1 MKRAALRRALTD
13 RAALVVFGILAVT
26 WFFPQV
32 VAPLDSP
39 LLLGVAQV
47 LVVPAYLLSLL
58 VFDGL
63 LEAAVYP
70 VADALPV
77 VRPFVWEAGLLVVFY
92 AFAVLAAWLG
102 RRLAARAA
110 PFRPGTGDGPQ
121 YVLAGVLVAFGVVLL
136 ASGFALALT
145 SPTVTVH
152 SCTGTG
158 TSAETST
165 GSSGGA
171 VSEECR
177 TETRPNTVPYWALG
191 GGAAVGL
198 LGGAVVAGDVA
209 LARRRAT
216 G

>member
-1 MKRAALRRALTD
+1 MKRVALRRALTD
-13 RAALVVFGILAVT
+13 RAALVVFGVLAVT
-26 WFFPQV
+26 WFLPQV

-77 VRPFVWEAGLLVVFY
+77 VRPFVWDAGLLVVFY

-110 PFRPGTGDGPQ
+110 AFRPGAGDGPQ
-121 YVLAGVLVAFGVVLL
+121 YVLAGVLVAFGVVLVV
-136 ASGFALALT
+136 SGVALALT
-145 SPTVTVH
+145 SPTVTVQ

-158 TSAETST
+158 S
-165 GSSGGA
+165 SSGA
-171 VSEECR
+171 VTEECG

-191 GGAAVGL
+191 GGAVVAL

-209 LARRRAT
+209 LARRRTA